1 MKICCCIVYEKV
13 KTMLLNLI
21 ISRLRLRF
29 AAPSDSGRSPSK

>member
-21 ISRLRLRF
+21 ISRLRF